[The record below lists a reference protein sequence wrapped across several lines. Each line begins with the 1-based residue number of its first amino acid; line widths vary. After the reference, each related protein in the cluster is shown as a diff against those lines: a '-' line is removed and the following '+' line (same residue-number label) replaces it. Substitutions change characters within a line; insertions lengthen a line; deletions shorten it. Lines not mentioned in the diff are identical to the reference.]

1 VSSDLAQ
8 RPLHSLRRLLLPLAV
23 ICVAAGLSG
32 AVFAPL
38 LSLFLSTEVEASP
51 AQITMFLVASPLA
64 SVAVS
69 TVVGRLSDRYPI
81 RRLLLVATGAAGVV
95 GMVATAY
102 VRDFWLLILLAV
114 TLTAFAQTTFPQSFA
129 YARQALARVDAGRS
143 AMAISTLRTL
153 YSAAWVAGP
162 PVAAVV
168 QSVGGFR
175 WVYLLAAAAF
185 GAATLVALAWLAEPP
200 PVPAGDTHAPVVAGA
215 APEAMPGEAVT
226 PPRPPLRENAPGWVL
241 AVTIVGFTLLQTPL
255 TLGIQALP
263 LFITQDLQGMTRD
276 SGLILG
282 LCAALEI
289 PLMLGSGAL
298 ATRLPLR
305 GLVLGG
311 AVAGALY
318 YGLAGLATE
327 VWMLL
332 AGQVLNAG
340 YIAAV
345 TGIGISYV
353 QDMLPREPGRATT
366 LYSNTYTVGAVV
378 AGPLLGVAT
387 TVGIRWAYPMCAAL
401 CAAGLV
407 LLLVTRRA
415 YRG

>member
-1 VSSDLAQ
+1 MSDLGA
-8 RPLHSLRRLLLPLAV
+8 LRRLLLPLAV

-32 AVFAPL
+32 AVFSPL
-38 LSLFLSTEVEASP
+38 LSLFLSTEVQASP

-81 RRLLLVATGAAGVV
+81 RRILLVATGAAGAA
-95 GMVATAY
+95 GMAATAY
-102 VRDFWLLILLAV
+102 VRDFWFLLLLAV
-114 TLTAFAQTTFPQSFA
+114 TVTAFAQTTFPQSFA
-129 YARQALARVDAGRS
+129 YARQALARVDSGRS

-153 YSAAWVAGP
+153 YSAAWVGGP
-162 PVAAVV
+162 PIAAVV

-185 GAATLVALAWLAEPP
+185 AAATLVALAWLAEPP
-200 PVPAGDTHAPVVAGA
+200 PVPSAAAPVAAGP
-215 APEAMPGEAVT
+215 APEALPVGVL
-226 PPRPPLRENAPGWVL
+226 PDSPPPLRENAPGWVL
-241 AVTIVGFTLLQTPL
+241 AVTIMGFTLLQTPL
-255 TLGIQALP
+255 TLGLQALP
-263 LFITQDLQGMTRD
+263 LFVINDLHGVTRD

-289 PLMLGSGAL
+289 PLMLASGAL

-311 AVAGALY
+311 AVLGMLY
-318 YGLAGLATE
+318 YGLAGLASQ

-332 AGQVLNAG
+332 AGQMLNAG

-366 LYSNTYTVGAVV
+366 LYSNTYTIGAVL

-387 TVGIRWAYPMCAAL
+387 AVGVRWAYPMCAGL
-401 CAAGLV
+401 CACGLV
-407 LLLVTRRA
+407 LLLVTRRG
-415 YRG
+415 YKG